1 MAQHDMNIANQ
12 SFPSFRSDLN
22 NALTALNS
30 MHSGTNRP
38 SGATTGTLWLDTTN
52 AGSNSLTMKFFD
64 GTDDISIATVDTSA
78 NTINFLDSTV
88 SADIVGDTSPQ
99 LGGNLDVNG
108 NSIVSTSNG
117 NISITPNG
125 SGKVILD
132 GLSHPTADGTS
143 GQVLKTDGSG
153 NLSFTTVAS
162 DVSGDSTPQLGGD
175 LDVNG
180 NSIVS
185 TSNGNI
191 AITPNGSGNIVL
203 DGLTF
208 PNADGSA
215 DQFLKTNGSG
225 TLSFDTAGGGKVLQ
239 VVTAQK
245 TDTFSTSSTSDTTVT
260 GLSLNITPSAT
271 TSKILVM
278 INLSAC
284 MGSFTDSDGSN
295 SNNRV
300 NIFRGSTNIV
310 DDLVT
315 SPGSRTGTLAQHGF
329 RKFQHIEALH
339 FHLVD
344 TPSTTSQLTYTV
356 KVKARSSTI
365 FVNKMS
371 DDAGNNNANIP
382 RGISTLT
389 CLEIGA

>member
-1 MAQHDMNIANQ
+1 MAQHDMDIANQ

-22 NALTALNS
+22 NALSALNS
-30 MHSGTNRP
+30 MHSGTSRP

-64 GTDDISIATVDTSA
+64 GTDDISFATIDTSA

-132 GLSHPTADGTS
+132 GLSHPTADGTN

-185 TSNGNI
+185 ASNGNI
-191 AITPNGSGNIVL
+191 AITPNGSGNIIL

-245 TDTFSTSSTSDTTVT
+245 NDSFQTSSSSFVLITD
-260 GLSLNITPSAT
+260 LSVNITPSAT
-271 TSKILVM
+271 SSKILIMASVSCQPGD
-278 INLSAC
+278 NLDDTAQL
-284 MGSFTDSDGSN
+284 T
-295 SNNRV
+295 
-300 NIFRGSTNIV
+300 IFEGSTNII
-310 DDLVT
+310 DSLKDSSSLGNRTGMFMST
-315 SPGSRTGTLAQHGF
+315 SPPRTGTDRGYVTMTY
-329 RKFQHIEALH
+329 
-339 FHLVD
+339 HLLRS
-344 TPSTTSQLTYTV
+344 PSTTSQLTYSVRANGLNGTIRINRVSNPDNISARPAGVSSITV
-356 KVKARSSTI
+356 
-365 FVNKMS
+365 F
-371 DDAGNNNANIP
+371 
-382 RGISTLT
+382 
-389 CLEIGA
+389 EIGA

>member
-1 MAQHDMNIANQ
+1 LKGVQLIMAQHDMNIANQ

-30 MHSGTNRP
+30 MHSGTSRP

-64 GTDDISIATVDTSA
+64 GSDDISIATVDTSA

-88 SADIVGDTSPQ
+88 SATVVGDTSPQ

-108 NSIVSTSNG
+108 NSIVSASNG

-132 GLSHPTADGTS
+132 GLSHPTSDGTS
-143 GQVLKTDGSG
+143 GQFLKTDGSG
-153 NLSFTTVAS
+153 NLSFATVAS

-239 VVTAQK
+239 LVTAQK

-260 GLSLNITPSAT
+260 GLTLNITPSAT

-278 INLSAC
+278 INLTAC
-284 MGSFTDSDGSN
+284 MGHFTDSNGVN

-315 SPGSRTGTLAQHGF
+315 SPGSRTG
-329 RKFQHIEALH
+329 
-339 FHLVD
+339 
-344 TPSTTSQLTYTV
+344 
-356 KVKARSSTI
+356 
-365 FVNKMS
+365 
-371 DDAGNNNANIP
+371 
-382 RGISTLT
+382 
-389 CLEIGA
+389 C

>member
-1 MAQHDMNIANQ
+1 MAQHDMDIANQ

-22 NALTALNS
+22 NALSALNS
-30 MHSGTNRP
+30 MHSGTSRP

-52 AGSNSLTMKFFD
+52 AGSNSLTLKFFD
-64 GTDDISIATVDTSA
+64 GTDDISFATVDTSA

-88 SADIVGDTSPQ
+88 SADVVGDTSPQ

-132 GLSHPTADGTS
+132 GLSHPVADGTN

-185 TSNGNI
+185 ASNGNI
-191 AITPNGSGNIVL
+191 AITPNGSGNIIL

-215 DQFLKTNGSG
+215 DQALVTNGSG
-225 TLSFDTAGGGKVLQ
+225 TLSFADAGGGKILQ
-239 VVTAQK
+239 VVFAQK
-245 TDTFSTSSTSDTTVT
+245 TDSFTTSSSSFQAI
-260 GLSLNITPSAT
+260 GLSASITPSAT
-271 TSKILVM
+271 SSKVLIIV
-278 INLSAC
+278 SAPYS
-284 MGSFTDSDGSN
+284 GENASGQVAIFKGGSN
-295 SNNRV
+295 
-300 NIFRGSTNIV
+300 F
-310 DDLVT
+310 
-315 SPGSRTGTLAQHGF
+315 
-329 RKFQHIEALH
+329 
-339 FHLVD
+339 
-344 TPSTTSQLTYTV
+344 
-356 KVKARSSTI
+356 
-365 FVNKMS
+365 
-371 DDAGNNNANIP
+371 
-382 RGISTLT
+382 
-389 CLEIGA
+389 